1 MGYLSVSGMTDHV
14 NAISCGNALMCP
26 FFFFFF
32 VIVYSRVVA
41 TIIMDASLRCA

>member
-26 FFFFFF
+26 FFFFLC
-32 VIVYSRVVA
+32 
-41 TIIMDASLRCA
+41 DSLQ